1 MGAGIT
7 WFNFGGVKKERGL
20 FRASWHFS
28 GSGRSS
34 FGGWGNELCGPWT
47 AWREWGLFLHFES
60 LWPWPFIR
68 GYKGCLSNTHFLAMV
83 CKVLVLPLSGGCYRT
98 RQIYQMSR
106 DERKG
111 EDLIYLDLDLCF
123 FITETVGRHID
134 GLGPGP
140 ASRAADLAFPW
151 LLVWKHHPL
160 LRCLFSLVVYNSIII
175 YWATAQEAVWVGGF
189 STCCWR

>member
-1 MGAGIT
+1 
-7 WFNFGGVKKERGL
+7 
-20 FRASWHFS
+20 
-28 GSGRSS
+28 
-34 FGGWGNELCGPWT
+34 
-47 AWREWGLFLHFES
+47 
-60 LWPWPFIR
+60 
-68 GYKGCLSNTHFLAMV
+68 MV

-175 YWATAQEAVWVGGF
+175 YWATAQRLCGLVGFPPAAGGRGDPALGWAVLRKKEDRGKQRGLGGAERRQTL
-189 STCCWR
+189 SSALTPACCRCVLRQFLYSHCSLMIFPHKKSPWISHENPTHGGCRF